1 MNTSETVQAAQ
12 RLLAEREAVGLK
24 KYGTTVD
31 RTDLSPAQWAQHLLE
46 ELSDAVLYL
55 IRLKAEI
62 AELED
67 NAREMAAGQCVHP
80 LGIMGGAHGHA
91 LCRLNGKGHGSLEY
105 WGVDQSEVVKDL
117 PVLKQVLDRLPKL
130 FEATGAKSLDELIEH
145 LRAERQATPVTD
157 FNLYTSP
164 DVWTSQPTP
173 AAAPEDAKALRVA
186 INFPPQIFIVCEI
199 CGNKRC
205 PHAHD
210 NGMQCTGSNEPGQV
224 GVPIEQPAEP
234 TLRDDVERI
243 RAVFAELPREHLD
256 AAIDRLRAER
266 EEDSEEDPAPAAAPE
281 DAERAAYLA
290 RWKDAPEWADYRTM
304 DGCGRVRWWPS
315 GPLACEPRPV
325 QGVEP

>member
-1 MNTSETVQAAQ
+1 MNPSETVQAAQ
-12 RLLAEREAVGLK
+12 RLLAEREAVGLR

-164 DVWTSQPTP
+164 DVWTSQPAP
-173 AAAPEDAKALRVA
+173 AAAPEGAERRFGPVTSDPADA
-186 INFPPQIFIVCEI
+186 
-199 CGNKRC
+199 
-205 PHAHD
+205 
-210 NGMQCTGSNEPGQV
+210 
-224 GVPIEQPAEP
+224 
-234 TLRDDVERI
+234 ERNI
-243 RAVFAELPREHLD
+243 RAK
-256 AAIDRLRAER
+256 
-266 EEDSEEDPAPAAAPE
+266 E
-281 DAERAAYLA
+281 DAERAAYLE
-290 RWKDAPEWADYRTM
+290 RWRNAPEDATHLAQDS
-304 DGCGRVRWWPS
+304 DGVCAFYGGEPALDSDQNWFGSIVGNVENNLLGSVR
-315 GPLACEPRPV
+315 CEPRPV
-325 QGVEP
+325 QGVGP